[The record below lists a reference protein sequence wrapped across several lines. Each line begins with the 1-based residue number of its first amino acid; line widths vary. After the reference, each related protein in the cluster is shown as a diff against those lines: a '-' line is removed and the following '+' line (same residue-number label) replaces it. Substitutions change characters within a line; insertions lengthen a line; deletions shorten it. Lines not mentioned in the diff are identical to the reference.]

1 MPGPHDESRTVL
13 VVEDEEL
20 LRLLGAEMFSVAGF
34 HVVEAGNAQ
43 QALGLLR
50 ALAAIH
56 LVFTDVA
63 MPGPMD
69 GLALAHHVSQRWPH
83 IGVIIVSGQG
93 FPDLDLPRGARFH
106 VKPYDPELVL
116 HHARELTGVE

>member
-1 MPGPHDESRTVL
+1 MSGSHGDVQTVL
-13 VVEDEEL
+13 VVEDDEL

-43 QALGLLR
+43 EALDLIW
-50 ALAAIH
+50 ALAAVH

-69 GLALAHHVSQRWPH
+69 GLALAHHVSERWPH
-83 IGVIIVSGQG
+83 IGIIIASGHG
-93 FPDLDLPRGARFH
+93 FPDSDLPRGARFH
-106 VKPYDPELVL
+106 GKPYDPELVL
-116 HHARELTGVE
+116 HHARELTGG